1 MESDRGQERTESAT
15 PKRLREAREKGQIA
29 RSREL
34 NTMVLVLATAGGMLF
49 LGTGLLHGLGD
60 LMRESLHL
68 TRSAAFDAGAG
79 PHAFMHAVVE
89 VLVRFAPLG
98 LIMLFAALLA
108 PLALGGWLF
117 SPEALGFKWDRLDP
131 VRGFG
136 RLLSV
141 RSLMELLKSLAKFVL
156 LVAIASALLW
166 RKSGTILGLGTEPL
180 GVALPHLAYMLGWS
194 LVTLCLGLV
203 VIAAVDVP
211 YQLWDHAR
219 DMKMTR
225 QEVRDE
231 FKETDGRPEVKAQ
244 IRRMQREMSK
254 RRMMAEVPKA
264 DVIVTNPTHYAVAL
278 RYDQSRMRAP
288 RVVAKGGDLIAEQI
302 RKIGAE
308 HGVAILSAPP
318 LARALYFSTE
328 LGREIPAGLYLA
340 VAKVLAYVYQLR
352 SRGAEPGSEP
362 IPDLEIPDDLRH
374 D

>member
-108 PLALGGWLF
+108 PLALGGWSF
-117 SPEALGFKWDRLDP
+117 SPEALAFKWDRLDP

-156 LVAIASALLW
+156 LAAIASALLW

-180 GVALPHLAYMLGWS
+180 GVALPHLAHMLGWS

>member
-49 LGTGLLHGLGD
+49 LGASLLRGLGD

-68 TRSAAFDAGAG
+68 TRSAAFDASAG
-79 PHAFMHAVVE
+79 PQAFMHAVVE
-89 VLVRFAPLG
+89 MLVRFAPLG

-108 PLALGGWLF
+108 PLALGGWSF

-131 VRGFG
+131 IRGFG

-156 LVAIASALLW
+156 LAAIASALLW
-166 RKSGTILGLGTEPL
+166 HKSGTILGLGTEPL
-180 GVALPHLAYMLGWS
+180 GVALPHLAHMLGWS
-194 LVTLCLGLV
+194 LLTLCLGLV

-278 RYDQSRMRAP
+278 RYEQSRMRAP

-308 HGVAILSAPP
+308 HGVAVLSAPP

-362 IPDLEIPDDLRH
+362 IPDLEIPDDLRR

>member
-34 NTMVLVLATAGGMLF
+34 NTMVLVLASAGGMLF
-49 LGTGLLHGLGD
+49 LGASLLRGLGD
-60 LMRESLHL
+60 LMRESLNL

-79 PHAFMHAVVE
+79 PQAFMHAVVE

-98 LIMLFAALLA
+98 LIMVFAALLA
-108 PLALGGWLF
+108 PLALGGWSF

-136 RLLSV
+136 RLLSL

-156 LVAIASALLW
+156 LAAIASALLW

-180 GVALPHLAYMLGWS
+180 NVALPHLAHMLGWS

-288 RVVAKGGDLIAEQI
+288 RVVAKGGGLIAERI

>member
-34 NTMVLVLATAGGMLF
+34 NTMVLVLASAGGMLF
-49 LGTGLLHGLGD
+49 LGASLLRGLGD
-60 LMRESLHL
+60 LMRESLNL

-79 PHAFMHAVVE
+79 PQAFMHAVVE

-98 LIMLFAALLA
+98 LIMVFAALLA
-108 PLALGGWLF
+108 PLALGGWSF

-136 RLLSV
+136 RLLSL

-156 LVAIASALLW
+156 LAAIASALLW
-166 RKSGTILGLGTEPL
+166 RKSGMILGLGTEPL
-180 GVALPHLAYMLGWS
+180 NVALPHLAHMLGWS

-288 RVVAKGGDLIAEQI
+288 RVVAKGGGLIAE
-302 RKIGAE
+302 RVSKIGAE

>member
-34 NTMVLVLATAGGMLF
+34 NTMVLVLASAGGMLF
-49 LGTGLLHGLGD
+49 LGASLLRGLGD
-60 LMRESLHL
+60 LMRESLNL

-79 PHAFMHAVVE
+79 PQAFMHAVVE

-98 LIMLFAALLA
+98 LIMVFAALLA
-108 PLALGGWLF
+108 PLALGGWSF

-136 RLLSV
+136 RLLSL

-156 LVAIASALLW
+156 LAAIASALLW
-166 RKSGTILGLGTEPL
+166 RKSGMILGLGTEPL
-180 GVALPHLAYMLGWS
+180 NVALPHLAHMLCWS

-288 RVVAKGGDLIAEQI
+288 RVVAKGGGLIAERI